1 MMGWDRNR
9 SSTIM
14 GINTHR
20 TTSLG
25 TMNNTMVGT
34 RRIPSHHSET
44 GMVTSFLGLQ
54 KNQIILFKVHVPLVL
69 VLQYFKYFLSYC
81 IPCIL
86 LQKINNKKL
95 CIFFSI
101 GNPTNFGLHEK
112 LQSKW
117 KDQIADE
124 VKGDYLST
132 YQNSFVGHPKENLV
146 RNRYAFSKDMS
157 TTLHPYNKVNKDLH
171 LRNACVF
178 KSPEKLPDLVYT

>member
-1 MMGWDRNR
+1 M
-9 SSTIM
+9 
-14 GINTHR
+14 
-20 TTSLG
+20 
-25 TMNNTMVGT
+25 
-34 RRIPSHHSET
+34 
-44 GMVTSFLGLQ
+44 
-54 KNQIILFKVHVPLVL
+54 
-69 VLQYFKYFLSYC
+69 YFYL
-81 IPCIL
+81 
-86 LQKINNKKL
+86 
-95 CIFFSI
+95 SI

-124 VKGDYLST
+124 VKGDYIST

>member
-1 MMGWDRNR
+1 MH
-9 SSTIM
+9 T
-14 GINTHR
+14 
-20 TTSLG
+20 
-25 TMNNTMVGT
+25 
-34 RRIPSHHSET
+34 
-44 GMVTSFLGLQ
+44 
-54 KNQIILFKVHVPLVL
+54 
-69 VLQYFKYFLSYC
+69 
-81 IPCIL
+81 IL
-86 LQKINNKKL
+86 LQKLNHKKL